1 MCADSPSPDFRG
13 LGRADY
19 HNVMKSTRSL
29 VALCLSSALLL
40 SACSGGDDT
49 DADQATSTG
58 DAGAATTDAGA
69 ATASPDEAAATAEP
83 TEESTQGALSIG
95 EAEVIATEV
104 LTAVAKS
111 TQSDGESAVSDM
123 EAGYA
128 GPALEAAK
136 AADKLEKVEGEPAS
150 IDLIA
155 NPVAPTVLAIS
166 QDDGEEPGVILAQT
180 IQVSGIPELHLLV
193 SQDGMDDYKV
203 IWEAPMRPGTELG
216 TFDRRTAGTPVV
228 REGGGDFALTP
239 GTALNHLA
247 DSLDYP
253 RKDVSGFKSYGFAP
267 EVRSNASAQQR
278 AVEVQADFVETNAV
292 IPGNTVT
299 LYFEDG
305 SGISFAI
312 LDRQSTFTVE
322 DGMELTPP
330 DTFTTFV
337 DDNSIN
343 ESANLETYVFVAVTL
358 PATEGAPE
366 MIAAREQ
373 IIGAS
378 GE

>member
-1 MCADSPSPDFRG
+1 
-13 LGRADY
+13 
-19 HNVMKSTRSL
+19 MKSTRSL

-69 ATASPDEAAATAEP
+69 ATASPDEAAVTAEP

-180 IQVSGIPELHLLV
+180 IQVSGIPELHL
-193 SQDGMDDYKV
+193 
-203 IWEAPMRPGTELG
+203 W
-216 TFDRRTAGTPVV
+216 
-228 REGGGDFALTP
+228 
-239 GTALNHLA
+239 
-247 DSLDYP
+247 
-253 RKDVSGFKSYGFAP
+253 
-267 EVRSNASAQQR
+267 
-278 AVEVQADFVETNAV
+278 
-292 IPGNTVT
+292 
-299 LYFEDG
+299 
-305 SGISFAI
+305 
-312 LDRQSTFTVE
+312 
-322 DGMELTPP
+322 
-330 DTFTTFV
+330 
-337 DDNSIN
+337 
-343 ESANLETYVFVAVTL
+343 
-358 PATEGAPE
+358 
-366 MIAAREQ
+366 
-373 IIGAS
+373 
-378 GE
+378 